1 MDFTKILKERR
12 EHLSPSSIR
21 TYNSILRGIYKN
33 CFDDK
38 EGDVSKFNDDEK
50 VLKYLDTKTFNVRKT
65 LLSALVCVC
74 PNNEAYKKLM
84 LNDIKTYN
92 QDVEKMEESEKQ
104 KENSVTNDDIQSVLD
119 RLRAEANVIF
129 KKSHITVV
137 DLQKVQDYIIVCLL
151 GGQYIVPRRALD
163 YTEMKIRNVTDEN
176 NENYIKNGK
185 LVFSK
190 YKTSRFYGKQE
201 LEMPKPLK
209 LILSKWV
216 KIIPESID
224 YLLFNTSG
232 DKLTAITLNQRLNK
246 IFNGKISVNALRHSY
261 LTHKYADVMKKEEEM
276 DNEMTDMGSSGKQAK
291 VYVKIH

>member
-1 MDFTKILKERR
+1 MDFTQILKERR

-21 TYNSILRGIYKN
+21 TYNSILRSIYKN

-38 EGDVSKFNDDEK
+38 DGDVSKFNDDEK
-50 VLKYLDTKTFNVRKT
+50 VLKYLDTKNFNVRKT

-74 PNNEAYKKLM
+74 PDNEKYKKLM

-92 QDVEKMEESEKQ
+92 QDVDKMEANEKQ
-104 KENSVTNDDIQSVLD
+104 KQNSVTNDEIQAVLT
-119 RLRAEANVIF
+119 RLKEEATAIF
-129 KKSHITVV
+129 KKAHITVS

-151 GGQYIVPRRALD
+151 GGQFIVPRRALD
-163 YTEMKIRNVTDEN
+163 YTEMKIRNVNKEN
-176 NENYIKNGK
+176 DNYIENGK
-185 LVFSK
+185 LVFCK

-201 LEMPKPLK
+201 LDMPKPLK

-232 DKLTAITLNQRLNK
+232 DKLSAITLNQRLNK
-246 IFNGKISVNALRHSY
+246 IFDGKISVNALRHSY
-261 LTHKYADVMKKEEEM
+261 LTHKYSDVMKKQEEM
-276 DNEMTDMGSSGKQAK
+276 DNEMTEMGSSEKQAK
-291 VYVKIH
+291 VYVKIR